1 MPQYN
6 SIALGSFFTFCYA
19 LWLGTFLF
27 ANSKDKGKYASRT
40 TYAACALLGI
50 WSLGAAL
57 ARVADS
63 YEEALFWQRVS
74 ALGWAPVFGVLLHWA
89 LSLYGSQLLR
99 GWWSYLPV
107 YFPALL
113 SLAVF
118 SISRFLVESTQH
130 FVKTVTGWVAMPKA
144 DFWNLFS
151 RLYCSSFMVLS
162 IALLLAWVRKL
173 EEPTQRGRNTWI
185 AYSLLGVSCVSLL
198 FDWIPP
204 SQFPPGL
211 VNWSPTTALFLTAM
225 VFMPSWDWRKHLV
238 IRHKS
243 ALPEATRGEIL
254 SEADKL
260 SLYSFLAAM
269 HMLGGF
275 LYPALLHFV
284 LRRPL
289 RVETLLWGVL
299 FFALGASTYYLC
311 SLRIPEKRRDFLLG
325 LLLSL
330 SAFFVFLHFF
340 TLGTKSALYYLPL
353 ACFVLPTVL
362 LGNFWAFGAS
372 SMTMVAIQVWL
383 WLEIPDEAFGD
394 PRMISDR
401 SLTTLALIAFISLAF
416 YIRNAYFRR
425 TEEHQEQLL
434 LQKMIADLSTELV
447 RMRAPSFT
455 ESLKKMLR
463 ELGERCEVDCA
474 YFFASSRVGIPACNV
489 YWSRK
494 RETPCNN
501 LQLCTIEN
509 LPWFQGRVAKGDF
522 FLVTDVNALPPED
535 NELQEFLKGMGVRS
549 AALIPVKRDRRLLG
563 LLTLGTESKKRWQ
576 DHHRGFLKVLAN
588 VLADVLERVG
598 YESKIQRMAF
608 YDNLTGLPNRQLFV
622 EHLKKEIQ
630 LAKRLKKLL
639 AVAFLDLD
647 SFKTINDVEGHTV
660 GDEVLREVA
669 QRIVQCV
676 RGHDV
681 VARFGGDEFLL
692 LLGNLSS
699 VEEIPPIIERV
710 LHTIREPLRMGVQ
723 ELSVTASCGIAIYP
737 RDGENSEELVQAA
750 DLAMYVSKTMKGNRY
765 SFYFPALRED
775 ARQKRA
781 LISGL
786 YRALEHGELVL
797 YYQPQVHAR
806 TGNIVGLEAL
816 LRWRHPDLGL
826 LLPDVF
832 MPLAEQTELIILIGE
847 FVLQAACKQA
857 VTWQRIGIVP
867 LRIAVNL
874 SFVQLRDPHLV
885 DKVKKALEEAAL
897 EANMLELEVTEN
909 AVFRDPERTIELLK
923 KLKQLGVRI
932 ALDDF
937 GAGYSSLFRLEMLPI
952 DRIKIDQ
959 HLFQETSDGYQ
970 DKAVVENV
978 FELVKSTNISVIAEG
993 VENDR
998 QIDFIVE
1005 KGCQEVQ
1012 GYYYYRPMPPE
1023 EVEALLLE
1031 KGRKGSPT
1039 NSPGDT

>member
-1 MPQYN
+1 
-6 SIALGSFFTFCYA
+6 
-19 LWLGTFLF
+19 
-27 ANSKDKGKYASRT
+27 
-40 TYAACALLGI
+40 
-50 WSLGAAL
+50 
-57 ARVADS
+57 
-63 YEEALFWQRVS
+63 
-74 ALGWAPVFGVLLHWA
+74 
-89 LSLYGSQLLR
+89 
-99 GWWSYLPV
+99 
-107 YFPALL
+107 
-113 SLAVF
+113 
-118 SISRFLVESTQH
+118 
-130 FVKTVTGWVAMPKA
+130 
-144 DFWNLFS
+144 
-151 RLYCSSFMVLS
+151 
-162 IALLLAWVRKL
+162 
-173 EEPTQRGRNTWI
+173 
-185 AYSLLGVSCVSLL
+185 
-198 FDWIPP
+198 
-204 SQFPPGL
+204 
-211 VNWSPTTALFLTAM
+211 
-225 VFMPSWDWRKHLV
+225 
-238 IRHKS
+238 
-243 ALPEATRGEIL
+243 
-254 SEADKL
+254 
-260 SLYSFLAAM
+260 
-269 HMLGGF
+269 
-275 LYPALLHFV
+275 
-284 LRRPL
+284 
-289 RVETLLWGVL
+289 
-299 FFALGASTYYLC
+299 
-311 SLRIPEKRRDFLLG
+311 
-325 LLLSL
+325 
-330 SAFFVFLHFF
+330 
-340 TLGTKSALYYLPL
+340 
-353 ACFVLPTVL
+353 
-362 LGNFWAFGAS
+362 
-372 SMTMVAIQVWL
+372 
-383 WLEIPDEAFGD
+383 
-394 PRMISDR
+394 
-401 SLTTLALIAFISLAF
+401 
-416 YIRNAYFRR
+416 
-425 TEEHQEQLL
+425 
-434 LQKMIADLSTELV
+434 
-447 RMRAPSFT
+447 
-455 ESLKKMLR
+455 
-463 ELGERCEVDCA
+463 
-474 YFFASSRVGIPACNV
+474 
-489 YWSRK
+489 
-494 RETPCNN
+494 
-501 LQLCTIEN
+501 
-509 LPWFQGRVAKGDF
+509 
-522 FLVTDVNALPPED
+522 
-535 NELQEFLKGMGVRS
+535 MGVRS